1 MSRIDS
7 TSAIEFLK
15 NDLLFMIFLLCH
27 LKASMGEERI
37 SPLDLYAKMTK
48 EQRER
53 RSRKQLIRGFAL
65 NFLHGVV
72 PPS

>member
-1 MSRIDS
+1 
-7 TSAIEFLK
+7 
-15 NDLLFMIFLLCH
+15 
-27 LKASMGEERI
+27 MGEERI